1 MDYLLIGLTKGGTY
15 ALIAVGYT
23 MVYGIIQ
30 LINFAH
36 SEIYMFGA
44 FFVLALIIPT
54 PSSTALAICSVAGTT
69 FLITAHTFLKDRFS
83 SPASLFLSLGIA
95 VIISSS
101 LYPLFVFPTPFYL
114 AVLVSLALTACLGMA
129 IESIAYRPLRKAPR
143 LAALITAIGMS
154 LFLQNVARLIWT
166 ARTQSYPD
174 QFIPSLLKIPILSDE
189 LLQQMGFFK
198 LILEGQRI
206 HLFGDTYLTLLRFI
220 ILVVTLLMMLMLHL
234 IIHRTRVGKAMRAC
248 AQDKVMAGLMGI
260 DVNRVITYTFAI
272 GSAMGAVAGI
282 LNGLANHDLKP
293 TMGYYIGVK
302 AFAAAVLGGIGNI
315 PGAMLGGFVL
325 GIAESLAVPLGLSQ
339 WMNGVAYAVMISFIV
354 LRPSG
359 ILGKTTVK
367 RT

>member
-36 SEIYMFGA
+36 GEIYMFGA

-54 PSSTALAICSVAGTT
+54 PPPIALAICSIAGTT
-69 FLITAHTFLKDRFS
+69 FLITAYTFLKDRFS
-83 SPASLFLSLGIA
+83 TPASIPLSLGITVITSIA
-95 VIISSS
+95 V
-101 LYPLFVFPTPFYL
+101 YPLFVFSTPFYL
-114 AVLVSLALTACLGMA
+114 AVLVSIILTACLGMS

-154 LFLQNVARLIWT
+154 LFLQNIARLIWT

-174 QFIPSLLKIPILSDE
+174 QCIPSLLKTPVISE
-189 LLQQMGFFK
+189 QLLARMGFFQ
-198 LILEGQRI
+198 LILEGHRI
-206 HLFGDTYLTLLRFI
+206 HLFGETYITLLRFI
-220 ILVVTLLMMLMLHL
+220 ILVVTLLMMLALHL
-234 IIHRTRVGKAMRAC
+234 IIHRTKIGKAMRAC

-260 DVNRVITYTFAI
+260 DVNRVIIYTFAI

-302 AFAAAVLGGIGNI
+302 AFAAAVLGGIGNV

-325 GIAESLAVPLGLSQ
+325 GIAESLAVSLGLSR
-339 WMNGVAYAVMISFIV
+339 WMNGVAYAVMISFII

-367 RT
+367 RA